1 MVWVG
6 DSIAHHIDFD
16 DIEKAVKTKIKKKK
30 AYGSVK
36 ASGQKFP
43 DSNFTEVVPR
53 ELRGQQ
59 SDILVMQASSV
70 DLTNIPAGASK
81 EYSEQ
86 VALVSSQ
93 NMVTVA
99 KNALAYNPSIKQVL
113 LLQTTPR
120 YDDKH
125 ELNQFAQKKLEEAKN
140 GAADDR
146 IIIGKHSLACSGGLR
161 VSR

>member
-16 DIEKAVKTKIKKKK
+16 DIKKAVKTKIKKKK

-43 DSNFTEVVPR
+43 NSNFTEVVPR
-53 ELRGQQ
+53 
-59 SDILVMQASSV
+59 VMQASSV

-81 EYSEQ
+81 ENSEQ

-113 LLQTTPR
+113 LLQTSVGTPLLDNVR
-120 YDDKH
+120 K
-125 ELNQFAQKKLEEAKN
+125 EA
-140 GAADDR
+140 AFF
-146 IIIGKHSLACSGGLR
+146 SGLLP
-161 VSR
+161 